1 MIRIEPQKRKAPEI
15 SIAPLVDC
23 VLLLLIFF
31 LLTSSF
37 SEKIGIKITLPGS
50 DTAQAT
56 DHKTLDISIA
66 ESGEIT
72 FRGESLRVGELAVA
86 LEKAIAEE
94 GKKPAFLLADRSVSI
109 ERAAEI
115 IDCVRAAGIESV
127 AIATQ
132 RKPPEYQDEE

>member
-127 AIATQ
+127 AIAAQ
-132 RKPPEYQDEE
+132 RKPLEHQDEE